1 MSAVAGLL
9 LAVVLTIIYWPAA
22 KVWLASERRGAQ
34 RVSGRRTAVRL
45 TRFGVIA
52 PAFMV
57 FWLPTAS
64 AQGSPPS
71 VTVANPV
78 VKDINEWDEFIG
90 RFEAVDEVEIRARV
104 SGYLDKIHFTDGAL
118 VNENDPLFTIDPRP
132 YQAALQQSEATL
144 NSAQARLEFAANDL
158 ERAETLRPTEHI
170 SEQLLDQRRQNF
182 LTAKAD
188 VDRAQATLRQA
199 KLDVEFTEVRAPVS
213 GRISRRL
220 VSRGNLINANQTVL
234 SNVVSVDPIHF
245 YFDVDER
252 SYIAYSQMAAAGTR
266 PSSRTTANEVSVSIT
281 GEKVATRK
289 GHMDF
294 VDNRIDRASGTMRG
308 RAVFANKDLFL
319 TPGMFGRIQIIG
331 SGTYRGVLVPDEALA
346 SDQNRRVVFV
356 VGDDNTVAM
365 QPVRPGPRIDGYRV
379 IRDGLDGTEKVVI
392 NGLMRVRPGMKVDP
406 KPTSLPPTR
415 DGVGL
420 PPVREGIGG

>member
-1 MSAVAGLL
+1 M
-9 LAVVLTIIYWPAA
+9 
-22 KVWLASERRGAQ
+22 
-34 RVSGRRTAVRL
+34 
-45 TRFGVIA
+45 A
-52 PAFMV
+52 PAFMTL
-57 FWLPTAS
+57 WLPSAS
-64 AQGSPPS
+64 AQGGPLSAPP
-71 VTVANPV
+71 VTVASPV
-78 VKDINEWDEFIG
+78 VKDINEWDDFIG

-118 VNENDPLFTIDPRP
+118 VNENDLLFTIDPRP
-132 YQAALQQSEATL
+132 YQAALQQSEAAL
-144 NSAQARLEFAANDL
+144 NSTQARLEFAANDL

-266 PSSRTTANEVSVSIT
+266 PSSRTTPNEVSVSIT

-365 QPVRPGPRIDGYRV
+365 KPVRPGPRIDGYRV

-406 KPTSLPPTR
+406 KPTTLPPTR

-420 PPVREGIGG
+420 PPARDGVGG